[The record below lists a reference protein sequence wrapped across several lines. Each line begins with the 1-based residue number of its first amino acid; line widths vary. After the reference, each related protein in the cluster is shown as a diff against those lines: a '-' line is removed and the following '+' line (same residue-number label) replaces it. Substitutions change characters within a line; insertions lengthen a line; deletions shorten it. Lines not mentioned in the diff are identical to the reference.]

1 MKKIVIITPHEF
13 MPSQNQNNDPTQKVK
28 PLTTGTW
35 AFGSNSVE
43 SASED
48 KEMSSATHQYC

>member
-1 MKKIVIITPHEF
+1 MSLCQ
-13 MPSQNQNNDPTQKVK
+13 SQKQNNDPTQKVK

-48 KEMSSATHQYC
+48 KEMSSVTHQYC

>member
-1 MKKIVIITPHEF
+1 MTQSKKI
-13 MPSQNQNNDPTQKVK
+13 NN
-28 PLTTGTW
+28 PLTTGIW

-48 KEMSSATHQYC
+48 KEMSSVTHHYVAEKFFK